1 MTWALLTLKQIGCNN
16 MKYLS
21 LTLFLVFSLTA
32 FSQSILLKGGMVHS
46 GTGAE
51 ATLQD
56 ILISGNKIAKIGS
69 NLIISGKTQVIE
81 LNGLPVTPG
90 LISPMSNLGIVEI
103 NALDVTRDD
112 ESDILKAGFSIFNA
126 FNPHSTGIPWNRSN
140 GVTSAITSPGSS
152 SFPMF
157 GLASYFVLDG
167 SLEIQGLRDIAMFGR
182 MGSSYG
188 SRAETLTILESLL
201 ELGQK
206 ASNTPIEEILAMRLA
221 DQLELQAQDIQALDN
236 LVNNDLPFVL
246 ETNRA
251 VDILQAIAL
260 KKKYGLNLVLSSVE
274 EAPMVINQLKAS
286 EIPVIIDPMDNIP
299 DSFDELGS
307 SLMLGKILDQ
317 AGIRVMFST
326 QRSHNYH
333 LMRQGSGNA
342 VAHGMSYESAIRG
355 MTLTVAETFKLG
367 NRGSIIEGKIADI
380 VVWDADPLEPSSFPQ
395 LVFIEGKSQDLISRS
410 TRLTERYTNKDKKPS
425 SYKH

>member
-1 MTWALLTLKQIGCNN
+1 
-16 MKYLS
+16 MKYFS
-21 LTLFLVFSLTA
+21 LTLCLVFSLSA
-32 FSQSILLKGGMVHS
+32 FSQSVLLRGGMVHS
-46 GTGAE
+46 GAGEE
-51 ATLQD
+51 AKLQD
-56 ILISGNKIAKIGS
+56 ILISGNMIAKIGN
-69 NLIISGKTQVIE
+69 NLTINGKTQVIE

-103 NALDVTRDD
+103 NSLDVTRDD
-112 ESDILKAGFSIFNA
+112 ESDILKSGFSIFNA
-126 FNPHSTGIPWNRSN
+126 FNPNSTGIAWNRSN

-167 SLEIQGLRDIAMFGR
+167 SLEIKGLKDIAMFGR
-182 MGSSYG
+182 MGASYG

-206 ASNTPIEEILAMRLA
+206 AGSTPVEEVLEMRLA
-221 DQLELQAQDIQALDN
+221 DQLELQAQDIRALNN
-236 LVNNDLPFVL
+236 LVNKDLPFVL

-260 KKKYGLNLVLSSVE
+260 KEKYGLNLVLSSVE
-274 EAPMVINQLKAS
+274 EAPMVIDQLQAS
-286 EIPVIIDPMDNIP
+286 GIPVIIDPMDNIP

-307 SLMLGKILDQ
+307 SLMLGKVLDQ
-317 AGIRVMFST
+317 AGIKVMFST

-342 VAHGMSYESAIRG
+342 VAYGMSYESAIRG

-380 VVWDADPLEPSSFPQ
+380 VVWDADPLEPSSFPKF
-395 LVFIEGKSQDLISRS
+395 VFIDGKLQDLSSRS
-410 TRLTERYTNKDKKPS
+410 TRLTERYTNKDDKPS

>member
-1 MTWALLTLKQIGCNN
+1 
-16 MKYLS
+16 MKYFS
-21 LTLFLVFSLTA
+21 LTLCVVFSLSA
-32 FSQSILLKGGMVHS
+32 FSQSVLLKGGMVHS
-46 GTGAE
+46 GAGEGAK
-51 ATLQD
+51 LQD
-56 ILISGNKIAKIGS
+56 ILISGNMIAKIGN
-69 NLIISGKTQVIE
+69 NLTINGKTQVIE

-103 NALDVTRDD
+103 NSLDVTRDD
-112 ESDILKAGFSIFNA
+112 ESDILKSGFSIFNA
-126 FNPHSTGIPWNRSN
+126 FNPNSTGIAWNRSN

-167 SLEIQGLRDIAMFGR
+167 SLEIKGLKDIAMFGR
-182 MGSSYG
+182 MGASYG

-206 ASNTPIEEILAMRLA
+206 AGSTPVEEVLEMRLA
-221 DQLELQAQDIQALDN
+221 DQLELQAQDIRALNN
-236 LVNNDLPFVL
+236 LVNKDLPFVL

-260 KKKYGLNLVLSSVE
+260 KEKYGLNLVLSSVE
-274 EAPMVINQLKAS
+274 EAPMVINQLQAS
-286 EIPVIIDPMDNIP
+286 GIPVIIDPMDNIP

-307 SLMLGKILDQ
+307 SLMLGKVLDQ
-317 AGIRVMFST
+317 AGIKVMFST

-342 VAHGMSYESAIRG
+342 VAYGMSYESAIRG

-380 VVWDADPLEPSSFPQ
+380 VVWDADPLEPSSFPKF
-395 LVFIEGKSQDLISRS
+395 VFIDGKLQDLSSRS
-410 TRLTERYTNKDKKPS
+410 TRLTERYTNKDDKPS

>member
-1 MTWALLTLKQIGCNN
+1 

-21 LTLFLVFSLTA
+21 LTLFLVFSLSA

-56 ILISGNKIAKIGS
+56 ILISGNKIAKIGN

-206 ASNTPIEEILAMRLA
+206 ASDTPIEDILAMRLA

-299 DSFDELGS
+299 
-307 SLMLGKILDQ
+307 
-317 AGIRVMFST
+317 R
-326 QRSHNYH
+326 
-333 LMRQGSGNA
+333 
-342 VAHGMSYESAIRG
+342 
-355 MTLTVAETFKLG
+355 
-367 NRGSIIEGKIADI
+367 
-380 VVWDADPLEPSSFPQ
+380 
-395 LVFIEGKSQDLISRS
+395 FI
-410 TRLTERYTNKDKKPS
+410 
-425 SYKH
+425 